1 MVQKQNKFKWCT
13 DYLLI
18 GYILQTLLL
27 LIIVAS
33 DSSMS
38 NINWWIFM
46 LIPYGI
52 WGLEMAKVNLR

>member
-1 MVQKQNKFKWCT
+1 M

-18 GYILQTLLL
+18 GYIVQTLI
-27 LIIVAS
+27 LIMMVYS
-33 DSSMS
+33 DSDLSK
-38 NINWWIFM
+38 INWPLFM